1 MFTKHLFTLLLVSIA
16 FVGKHGCDAFVTHH
30 LQYQRLGELL
40 SLSKTSEAESLM
52 IGSRRSLLQT
62 TLSALAVAPVILQST
77 AVSAATREPL
87 SDVLYRIMRV
97 REATQQETRL
107 IKTGKFKDVQRA
119 NVKLAVKFMVDNY
132 RLNDAFVTASSY
144 LEGSDSRRVEAS
156 QVGQTAVQ
164 NLYTIL
170 EYFDSADVQ
179 NLKVGQMS
187 AMSGKEELVFKGLDA
202 TRRSIDDFLA
212 YFPKVEVDAVLSKI
226 KEENELN
233 AKEFDSS
240 FGVILNMPPPS

>member
-1 MFTKHLFTLLLVSIA
+1 MSIA
-16 FVGKHGCDAFVTHH
+16 FVGKHECNAFVTHH
-30 LQYQRLGELL
+30 LQHQRLGEL
-40 SLSKTSEAESLM
+40 SLSITSEEESSW

-62 TLSALAVAPVILQST
+62 TLSAFAVAPVILQSSS
-77 AVSAATREPL
+77 VSAATREPL
-87 SDVLYRIMRV
+87 PDVLYRIMRV

-179 NLKVGQMS
+179 NLKVN
-187 AMSGKEELVFKGLDA
+187 
-202 TRRSIDDFLA
+202 
-212 YFPKVEVDAVLSKI
+212 VLC
-226 KEENELN
+226 
-233 AKEFDSS
+233 
-240 FGVILNMPPPS
+240 M

>member
-1 MFTKHLFTLLLVSIA
+1 MFAKLKAAFLLFSILVHCCHA
-16 FVGKHGCDAFVTHH
+16 FVA
-30 LQYQRLGELL
+30 QRQQPHRSFNPLYIMTSNDD
-40 SLSKTSEAESLM
+40 SL
-52 IGSRRSLLQT
+52 SRRSWLQT
-62 TLSALAVAPVILQST
+62 TAIAVAPVLLQT
-77 AVSAATREPL
+77 NIAHAATREPL
-87 SDVLYRIMRV
+87 SEVLYRILRV

-179 NLKVGQMS
+179 NLKVS
-187 AMSGKEELVFKGLDA
+187 
-202 TRRSIDDFLA
+202 
-212 YFPKVEVDAVLSKI
+212 AVLLCI
-226 KEENELN
+226 W
-233 AKEFDSS
+233 
-240 FGVILNMPPPS
+240 

>member
-1 MFTKHLFTLLLVSIA
+1 MLPKPKTAFLILSIA
-16 FVGKHGCDAFVTHH
+16 FFGAHGCNAFVTNK
-30 LQYQRLGELL
+30 QQQQRRLSEL
-40 SLSKTSEAESLM
+40 SLTTPKSEDWLLC
-52 IGSRRSLLQT
+52 GRRSLLRKT
-62 TLSALAVAPVILQST
+62 VAALAVAPGLLLLLPVKI
-77 AVSAATREPL
+77 ASAATREPL
-87 SDVLYRIMRV
+87 PDVLYRIMRV

-179 NLKVGQMS
+179 NLKVS
-187 AMSGKEELVFKGLDA
+187 EEFASLV
-202 TRRSIDDFLA
+202 
-212 YFPKVEVDAVLSKI
+212 
-226 KEENELN
+226 
-233 AKEFDSS
+233 
-240 FGVILNMPPPS
+240 

>member
-1 MFTKHLFTLLLVSIA
+1 MFTKQLSTLILASVAI
-16 FVGKHGCDAFVTHH
+16 VGKSGCNAFVT
-30 LQYQRLGELL
+30 QQQKYERLGEL
-40 SLSKTSEAESLM
+40 SVSSEAESSWM
-52 IGSRRSLLQT
+52 GSRRSLLQT
-62 TLSALAVAPVILQST
+62 TLSALAVPPVIFLQST
-77 AVSAATREPL
+77 PVSAATREPL
-87 SDVLYRIMRV
+87 ADVLYRIMRV

-179 NLKVGQMS
+179 NLKVG
-187 AMSGKEELVFKGLDA
+187 
-202 TRRSIDDFLA
+202 
-212 YFPKVEVDAVLSKI
+212 VLC
-226 KEENELN
+226 
-233 AKEFDSS
+233 
-240 FGVILNMPPPS
+240 V

>member
-1 MFTKHLFTLLLVSIA
+1 MLTKQLIAFLLLLIGN
-16 FVGKHGCDAFVTHH
+16 FGCNAFVTNKQQH
-30 LQYQRLGELL
+30 RRFGELL
-40 SLSKTSEAESLM
+40 ALTTNNNAEEYSPV
-52 IGSRRSLLQT
+52 GTRRSWLQT
-62 TLSALAVAPVILQST
+62 TIKSALAVAPVLFRNVNS
-77 AVSAATREPL
+77 VSAATREPL
-87 SDVLYRIMRV
+87 PDVLYRIMRV

-179 NLKVGQMS
+179 NLKVRGN
-187 AMSGKEELVFKGLDA
+187 K
-202 TRRSIDDFLA
+202 
-212 YFPKVEVDAVLSKI
+212 
-226 KEENELN
+226 
-233 AKEFDSS
+233 
-240 FGVILNMPPPS
+240 